1 MIQQEEDAEMTTQ
14 ETLNGLHPEKLSV
27 ILESMKSPDVLKAVT
42 GPWKS
47 RVVWQ
52 GGFRSKAYMRKHTA
66 DMDEPE
72 DLDATDMA
80 ASAHEHLLSAVGSCI
95 TVGFVLNAT
104 KRGVKIA
111 DLEIAL
117 EGYFDNILKWAGIE
131 PTGNPGY
138 GSIKAKVFVK
148 ADADEATLREI
159 WKLAV
164 EGSPVTQ
171 SVARTTQI
179 IPEFEAV

>member
-1 MIQQEEDAEMTTQ
+1 MAKEAQEA
-14 ETLNGLHPEKLSV
+14 TLNGLHPEKLKG
-27 ILESMKSPDVLKAVT
+27 ILESMKKPEVLAAVT

-52 GGFRSKAYMRKHTA
+52 SGFRAKAYMRKHTVE
-66 DMDEPE
+66 MDEPG
-72 DLDATDMA
+72 DLDATDLA
-80 ASAHEHLLSAVGSCI
+80 ASAHEQLLSAVGSCM

-104 KRGVKIA
+104 KRGIRIHE
-111 DLEIAL
+111 LEIAL
-117 EGYFDNILKWAGIE
+117 EGHFDNILKWAGASD
-131 PTGNPGY
+131 TGNPGY
-138 GSIKAKVFVK
+138 REIKAKVFVK

-171 SVARTTQI
+171 SVARITKV
-179 IPEFEAV
+179 IPEFQAV

>member
-1 MIQQEEDAEMTTQ
+1 MAEA
-14 ETLNGLHPEKLSV
+14 ELNGLRPAKIQAILNSMRDDPE
-27 ILESMKSPDVLKAVT
+27 VLKAVT

-52 GGFRSKAYMRKHTA
+52 SGLRAKAYMRKHVV

-72 DLDATDMA
+72 GLVAGDIA
-80 ASAHEHLLSAVGSCI
+80 ASAHEQLLSAVGTCM

-104 KRGVKIA
+104 KRGVKIH

-117 EGYFDNILKWAGIE
+117 EGNFSNILKWAGHSDA
-131 PTGNPGY
+131 GNPGY
-138 GSIKAKVFVK
+138 PSIKAKVFVK

-171 SVARTTQI
+171 TVARQTEI
-179 IPEFEAV
+179 IPEFEAL

>member
-1 MIQQEEDAEMTTQ
+1 MPEVTEKA
-14 ETLNGLHPEKLSV
+14 LNGLHPEKLKG
-27 ILESMKSPDVLKAVT
+27 ILESMKRPEVQKAVS

-52 GGFRSKAYMRKHTA
+52 DGFRVKAYMRKHA
-66 DMDEPE
+66 IEMDEPT

-80 ASAHEHLLSAVGSCI
+80 ASAHEQVLSAVGACL

-104 KRGVKIA
+104 KRGIRIH
-111 DLEIAL
+111 DLEVAL
-117 EGYFDNILKWAGIE
+117 EGHFDNILKWAGVSE
-131 PTGNPGY
+131 TGNPGY
-138 GSIKAKVFVK
+138 RGIKAKLFVK
-148 ADADEATLREI
+148 ADADEATLRNL

-171 SVARTTQI
+171 TVTRGTPV
-179 IPEFEAV
+179 IPEFGTS

>member
-1 MIQQEEDAEMTTQ
+1 MSAQSD
-14 ETLNGLHPEKLSV
+14 TLNGLHPEKINE
-27 ILESMKSPDVLKAVT
+27 ILESLKQPEVLSEVS

-52 GGFRSKAYMRKHTA
+52 DGFRTKAYMRKHSVE
-66 DMDEPE
+66 MDEPE
-72 DLDATDMA
+72 GLDATDAA
-80 ASAHEHLLSAVGSCI
+80 ASAHEQLLSAVGSCM

-104 KRGVKIA
+104 KKGIKIH

-117 EGYFDNILKWAGIE
+117 EGYFDNILKWAGIDKD
-131 PTGNPGY
+131 GNPGY
-138 GSIKAKVFVK
+138 RGITAKVFVK
-148 ADADEATLREI
+148 ADADEEALREI

-171 SVARTTQI
+171 SVLRETKVT
-179 IPEFEAV
+179 PEFESV

>member
-1 MIQQEEDAEMTTQ
+1 MAEA
-14 ETLNGLHPEKLSV
+14 ELNGLHPVKIKA
-27 ILESMKSPDVLKAVT
+27 ILDSMRDDPNVLKAVT

-52 GGFRSKAYMRKHTA
+52 GGFKTKAYMRKHVVH
-66 DMDEPE
+66 MDEPE
-72 DLDATDMA
+72 GLDASDMA
-80 ASAHEHLLSAVGSCI
+80 ASAHEQLLSAVGTCM

-104 KRGVKIA
+104 KRGVKIH

-117 EGYFDNILKWAGIE
+117 EGNFSNILKWAGHSD
-131 PTGNPGY
+131 TGNPGY
-138 GSIKAKVFVK
+138 PAIKAKVFVK

-171 SVARTTQI
+171 TVARPTEI
-179 IPEFEAV
+179 VPEFEAL

>member
-1 MIQQEEDAEMTTQ
+1 MSEQEV
-14 ETLNGLHPEKLSV
+14 LNGLHPAKIRE
-27 ILESMKSPDVLKAVT
+27 IMDSMLKPEVFQAVT

-52 GGFRSKAYMRKHTA
+52 SGFRAKAYMRKHA
-66 DMDEPE
+66 VEMDEPG

-80 ASAHEHLLSAVGSCI
+80 ASAHEQLLSAIGRCL

-104 KRGVKIA
+104 QRGIKVH
-111 DLEIAL
+111 DLEIAM
-117 EGYFDNILKWAGIE
+117 EGYFDNILKWAGHA
-131 PTGNPGY
+131 PDGNPGY
-138 GSIKAKVFVK
+138 RGITAKMFVK

-171 SVARTTQI
+171 SVVRGTPVKT
-179 IPEFEAV
+179 EFEAV